1 MASIPRARLR
11 TIDCDMNPSTPRGT
25 NMTPNPNPQAAA
37 EQARKNF
44 REVTDQLG
52 ALGLDTAVPEGVR
65 AMAEKS
71 VAQTREVY
79 DRSKTALDASV
90 ATFERAFDA
99 AGQGAVAFNRKI
111 IDIVQRNVSSSF
123 DLAKSLAGAKTL
135 AEMMEVQAAHWRKQ
149 FAALTSQA
157 EEIRALSSKVTATA
171 SEPIR
176 AHVADVMDEQ
186 RKAH

>member
-1 MASIPRARLR
+1 
-11 TIDCDMNPSTPRGT
+11 
-25 NMTPNPNPQAAA
+25 MTPNSNPQAAA

-99 AGQGAVAFNRKI
+99 AGQGAAAFNRKI

-135 AEMMEVQAAHWRKQ
+135 ADMMEVQAAHWRKQ

-171 SEPIR
+171 FEPIR
-176 AHVADVMDEQ
+176 AHVADVVDEQ